1 MLQPFM
7 IDRDKELLNSYCS
20 SSWASPTSCA
30 SKTMMRFSAV
40 LAWGFAKGKSPICEW
55 KDADKLFWDVAH
67 DVSICFPHYLQ
78 IIQSYPISLSFLGC
92 YDIYIYMLCRQRE
105 NSLDVE
111 DDQVKTALE
120 IKAMRKSM
128 SSTSTGWRHDEPVV
142 SHHPGS
148 HEL

>member
-128 SSTSTGWRHDEPVV
+128 SSTSAGWRHDEPVV